1 MFEQPRGRPFK
12 PGQSGNPALIQIRV
26 QIGIPLA
33 LFDTTLADRSFR
45 RGEALEISE

>member
-33 LFDTTLADRSFR
+33 LFDTTSRIVRFV
-45 RGEALEISE
+45 EAKP